1 VHRPVLRLR
10 GDHVEMAVQ
19 DEAAAGAVLTRDRDE
34 HAGATGRGLD
44 HRRLEPHLAKQGH
57 HVLRGLALA
66 LAPGGGVVAA
76 EVGGVDAD
84 QLAGEAQR
92 LVLQDGELISGG
104 GGDRHAGVL
113 LGDRLSPK
121 YATGPA
127 PRGRVT
133 PRYAVLADT
142 RD

>member
-1 VHRPVLRLR
+1 
-10 GDHVEMAVQ
+10 

-76 EVGGVDAD
+76 EVAGVDAD
-84 QLAGEAQR
+84 QRAGEASR
-92 LVLQDGELISGG
+92 LGLQAGELISGG

-113 LGDRLSPK
+113 LGDRVPPPYS
-121 YATGPA
+121 AGPD
-127 PRGRVT
+127 PRGSVQ
-133 PRYAVLADT
+133 PRSAVLRVLSSFRSRARAT
-142 RD
+142 SLSSRGARA